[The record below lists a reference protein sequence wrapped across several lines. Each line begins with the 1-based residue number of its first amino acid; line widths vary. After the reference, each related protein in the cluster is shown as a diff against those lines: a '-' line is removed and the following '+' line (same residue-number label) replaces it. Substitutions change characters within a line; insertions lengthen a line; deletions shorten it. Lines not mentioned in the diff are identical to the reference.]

1 MKKLFA
7 MTLVAAYVALA
18 GTAVAVP
25 YEIPEDMSWW
35 GNTGAT
41 PDPYPDATRSGH
53 WWYPEQPES
62 DVDDTELY
70 GNRGIVY
77 HIWEKPAPP
86 VETPAPTPA
95 PPAPAPTAP
104 TRSVPVPADF
114 LFDFDK
120 SIVKPEGKQVL
131 DNQIL
136 PELQKYPGDRLTI
149 KGHTC
154 TVGDDAYNMGLGQR
168 RADSVKSYL
177 VNAGIDAGRIDT
189 VSFGETQPAVPNDT
203 AANRKLNRRVV
214 MEFQIKAD

>member
-7 MTLVAAYVALA
+7 MTLVAAYAALA
-18 GTAVAVP
+18 GTAFAVP

-53 WWYPEQPES
+53 WWYPTQPES
-62 DVDDTELY
+62 DVDDTSLY

-86 VETPAPTPA
+86 AEVKDPEPPVIPRTPT
-95 PPAPAPTAP
+95 TP
-104 TRSVPVPADF
+104 TRDLPVASDF

-120 SIVKPEGKQVL
+120 SIVKPEGKVVLDSQVL
-131 DNQIL
+131 
-136 PELQKYPGDRLTI
+136 PVLQKNPGDRLII

-154 TVGDDAYNMGLGQR
+154 DIGTDEYNMGLGQR

-177 VNAGIDAGRIDT
+177 VNAGIDASRIDT
-189 VSFGETQPAVPNDT
+189 ISLGETDPAMPNT
-203 AANRKLNRRVV
+203 SAANRKMNRRVV
-214 MEFQIKAD
+214 FQFIMKQN

>member
-1 MKKLFA
+1 MKKL
-7 MTLVAAYVALA
+7 VALA
-18 GTAVAVP
+18 MVAAMAALTGSASAVP

-41 PDPYPDATRSGH
+41 PDPYPDATRSGS

-62 DVDDTELY
+62 DVDDSQLY

-77 HIWEKPAPP
+77 HIYQKAE
-86 VETPAPTPA
+86 
-95 PPAPAPTAP
+95 PAPAPVVPEPAAPPAQPTAP
-104 TRSVPVPADF
+104 QRSVPIPSSF

-120 SIVKPEGKQVL
+120 SDIKPEGRQVL

-136 PELQKYPGDRLTI
+136 TELQKYPGDRLVV

-154 TVGDDAYNMGLGQR
+154 SVGEEAYNMGLGQR
-168 RADSVKSYL
+168 RADSVKKYL
-177 VNAGIDAGRIDT
+177 VNAGIAADRIDT
-189 VSFGETQPAVPNDT
+189 TSLGETDPAVPNDT